1 MMVAN
6 AIKKADSTNSN
17 KITDALAKTKNMK
30 GVTGMIT
37 VNKHHDPQMKMSVEQ
52 MTNGK
57 VVAGYTVK

>member
-1 MMVAN
+1 M
-6 AIKKADSTNSN
+6 
-17 KITDALAKTKNMK
+17 AKTKNMK
-30 GVTGMIT
+30 GVTGTIT